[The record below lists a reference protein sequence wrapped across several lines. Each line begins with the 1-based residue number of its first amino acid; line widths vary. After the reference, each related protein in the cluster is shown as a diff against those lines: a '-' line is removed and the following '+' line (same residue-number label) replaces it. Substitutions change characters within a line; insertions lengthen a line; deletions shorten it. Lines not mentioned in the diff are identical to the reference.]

1 VSTHART
8 WAEVDLSAISRNLR
22 TLRDRVPDGTRI
34 LAVVKANAYGHG
46 AVPVA
51 RHLLGEGMDRFGV
64 NDLGEAVEL
73 REGGIEAP
81 VLLLGA
87 IFPEEVEEAVAREL
101 IVSVHDADTVERLE
115 AEGAR
120 QHRTVTVHLKVD
132 TGLGRLGVP
141 LAAARAVARRI
152 AAAPHLRFEGVYT
165 HFSSSSPYDLTF
177 TRVQHRRFEDLL
189 RELADDGVRPPVRHV
204 ANSASIFSALR
215 AGCEW
220 VRPGIALYGLNPVGA
235 VGQDLGLRPALSLRS
250 RVAAVRD
257 LAAGAPV
264 GYNQRWFAQAPTRL
278 ATLPIGYHD
287 GFPFALSG
295 TAYALVR
302 GRKVPVVGAIS
313 MDCITLDAGIVPD
326 VRVGDVAT
334 LIGSEG
340 AHELPAEA
348 LAQVARTI
356 PYQITSCLGRRVQRV
371 YSNREEPAVP
381 LAAGAASAAIAAAV
395 ARSA

>member
-1 VSTHART
+1 VSTQART
-8 WAEVDLSAISRNLR
+8 WAEVDLSAISNNLR
-22 TLRDRVPDGTRI
+22 TLRDRVPEGTRL

-51 RHLLGEGMDRFGV
+51 RHLLREGVDRFGV
-64 NDLGEAVEL
+64 NDVGEAVEL
-73 REGGIEAP
+73 REGGVGAP
-81 VLLLGA
+81 ILLLGA
-87 IFPEEVEEAVAREL
+87 IFPEEIEEAVAREL
-101 IVSVHDADTVERLE
+101 IVSVHDAATVELLE
-115 AEGAR
+115 AEAAR
-120 QHRTVTVHLKVD
+120 QHRNVTVHFKVD

-152 AAAPHLRFEGVYT
+152 AAAPHLRFEGLYT
-165 HFSSSSPYDLTF
+165 HFSSSSPFDLTF
-177 TRVQHRRFEDLL
+177 TRVQLKRFEALLGDLA
-189 RELADDGVRPPVRHV
+189 EEGVRPPVRHV

-215 AGCEW
+215 AGFEW

-235 VGQDLGLRPALSLRS
+235 LGHDLGLRPALALRT

-264 GYNQRWFAQAPTRL
+264 GYNQRWFSQAPTRL

-295 TAYALVR
+295 TAYALLR

-313 MDCITLDAGIVPD
+313 MDCITVDAGIVPD
-326 VRVGDVAT
+326 ARPGDVAT

-371 YSNREEPAVP
+371 YRGREEPRLP
-381 LAAGAASAAIAAAV
+381 LAAEAAPAASVAQAV
-395 ARSA
+395 RSA